1 MERQRPNDN
10 PTHIKRKKCHN
21 PGEGRIC
28 KSSWS
33 LTPLLVGDGTWVG
46 VLLLQVIT
54 QNIKMMRFMC
64 LCIYIFIPVYKWWD
78 ACRRFISSHDP
89 HITTPIKAIDCR
101 REKNKNNEEIKRGPF
116 LHISTLK
123 LMILLCGGA
132 FYIYITLVPRSD
144 LTFRAV

>member
-1 MERQRPNDN
+1 MPWTSLTHCCIEVIPISCLFLEKRTNQWVENGVKEMERQRPNDN

-64 LCIYIFIPVYKWWD
+64 LCIYIY
-78 ACRRFISSHDP
+78 SSPCTSGEMHAGASYL
-89 HITTPIKAIDCR
+89 HMT
-101 REKNKNNEEIKRGPF
+101 
-116 LHISTLK
+116 HISQPQLK
-123 LMILLCGGA
+123 QLIAGEKKTKIMK
-132 FYIYITLVPRSD
+132 R
-144 LTFRAV
+144 